1 MLKKDIKEEIEVV
14 KIPEIKPLE
23 EIILPKEEP
32 VKPMDTS
39 NDQGIEIN
47 IPETQKVQQL
57 PLIVKLPESASKA
70 QIAYAK
76 IINAYAYQNPT
87 KFATK
92 KETMIKHLLSLKN
105 APDPIEGNLKINNSG
120 I

>member
-1 MLKKDIKEEIEVV
+1 MSEYLVE
-14 KIPEIKPLE
+14 KI
-23 EIILPKEEP
+23 
-32 VKPMDTS
+32 
-39 NDQGIEIN
+39 
-47 IPETQKVQQL
+47 L

-76 IINAYAYQNPT
+76 VINAYAYQNPK

-92 KETMIKHLLSLKN
+92 KEAMIKHLLSLKN
-105 APDPIEGNLKINNSG
+105 ASDPVEGNLKINNSG